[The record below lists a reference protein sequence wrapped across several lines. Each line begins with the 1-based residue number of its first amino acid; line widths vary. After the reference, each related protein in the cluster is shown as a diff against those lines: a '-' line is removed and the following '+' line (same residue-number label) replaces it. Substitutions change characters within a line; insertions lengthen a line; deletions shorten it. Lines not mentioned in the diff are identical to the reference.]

1 MPLWDLVRAHKRSAA
16 WLVFAWMMLVLLLLI
31 IGPVWRP

>member
-1 MPLWDLVRAHKRSAA
+1 MPLWDLVRTHRRSTA